1 MSRFLYYLI
10 FTNMLAIITTPIPRL
25 LLQDAKEGAIAS
37 MILGAAAGIAF
48 TWIIVR
54 FFSNHPGMDL
64 PDLLV
69 SYTSDWFRILVTF
82 YFALLWYLA
91 GAITLVM
98 TVFLLITFLTPE
110 MSIYTITA
118 SLLVT
123 VYFGVLLKTK
133 SVLFS
138 LEIVFVLMVPF
149 GVLMLLKLFTS
160 DELNWD
166 QIQLSIMHINRLPT
180 FTAFTSTFF
189 MFIGCANLIIFN
201 KYFKEKQRLSPW
213 SLGIVLLFGALMLAT
228 SYFFPIGLS
237 GFDRIDQL
245 IFPWISSA
253 DAIRM
258 KYGLVERV
266 VFIFMFI
273 FVTIAFMSIIIHWHV
288 AYKLI
293 NSVFRPGFLQ
303 VNQQNF
309 APFVLVFLFLAVGT
323 VLVVRMT
330 QYDIYHY
337 SIYYYNTLPVFI
349 AVFFLMMFAV
359 RKGASSS

>member
-10 FTNMLAIITTPIPRL
+10 FTNMVAIITTPIPRL
-25 LLQDAKEGAIAS
+25 LLQDAGDGAIVS
-37 MILGAAAGIAF
+37 MGLGTLGGILF
-48 TWIIVR
+48 TWIIIR
-54 FFSNHPGMDL
+54 FFSQHPGMDL

-69 SYTSDWFRILVTF
+69 SYTADWFRIPVTL
-82 YFALLWYLA
+82 YFAILWFLA
-91 GAITLVM
+91 GAVNLVM
-98 TVFLLITFLTPE
+98 TVFLLITFLSPE

-118 SLLVT
+118 SILVT

-138 LEIVFVLMVPF
+138 LEIIFVLMVPF
-149 GVLMLLKLFTS
+149 GILMMLKLFTS
-160 DELNWD
+160 SELEWD
-166 QIQLSIMHINRLPT
+166 QIKLSVMHINHLPT
-180 FTAFTSTFF
+180 FTSFTSTFF
-189 MFIGCANLIIFN
+189 MFLGCANLIIFN
-201 KYFKEKQRLSPW
+201 KYFKEKQHVSIL
-213 SLGIVLLFGALMLAT
+213 SLGWVLLFAIMMLVT

-237 GFDRIDQL
+237 GFDRIGQL

-309 APFVLVFLFLAVGT
+309 APFVLVFLFLVVGT